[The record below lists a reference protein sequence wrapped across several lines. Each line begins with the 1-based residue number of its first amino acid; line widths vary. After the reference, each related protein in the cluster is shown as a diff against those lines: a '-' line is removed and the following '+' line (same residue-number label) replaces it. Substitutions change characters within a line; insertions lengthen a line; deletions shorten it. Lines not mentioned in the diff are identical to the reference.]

1 MAGNEPG
8 ERRSPGERLPPE
20 RDSGSRKLAEP
31 PSARYAARPGGGP
44 GEPGAGPGGRD
55 REAERS
61 GSALIGPLARALIAA
76 ILGAAALVALGA
88 IFAST
93 LGLLFTSAATG
104 AGVGLLL
111 ARAAVPRDDPRT
123 IPRRTIA
130 WLAVGLSLGAVVT
143 ADVATWLIA
152 RQEGGTLALLDYL
165 LTTFGPFV
173 PGEMVFAAVAAWW
186 GASSGPVQG

>member
-8 ERRSPGERLPPE
+8 ERRSAGERLPPE
-20 RDSGSRKLAEP
+20 PDPGPRKLAQP
-31 PSARYAARPGGGP
+31 PSARYAAQPGPGPGGP
-44 GEPGAGPGGRD
+44 GAPGGPDRD
-55 REAERS
+55 GEAR
-61 GSALIGPLARALIAA
+61 GSTLTGPLARALIAA

-111 ARAAVPRDDPRT
+111 ARAAVPRDDPRA
-123 IPRRTIA
+123 IPRRTIG
-130 WLAVGLSLGAVVT
+130 WLAVGLSVGAVLVG
-143 ADVATWLIA
+143 DLGTWLIG
-152 RQEGGTLALLDYL
+152 RQEGGTLELLDYL
-165 LTTFGPFV
+165 FTTFGPFV
-173 PGEMVFAAVAAWW
+173 PGEMVFAALAAWW